1 MFENRADDLEIEK
14 EFYLKFR
21 IIKKEFNI
29 NKCHFR
35 FALKMG
41 IIMCITFTIRYFL
54 PEKIAIRGYW
64 LPILSYIMMYPFYE
78 DVKANLKINLIGNI
92 IGVLIFGLVF
102 RYMPYY
108 MIIPFIGLCFV
119 LSLASINTLF
129 KKIYGT
135 MSALISSFPY
145 MTKLLSTSSRVGFI
159 MIALFIV
166 WLFDNFIMKTES
178 HKGMVDKISELIEID
193 TMIINQMKRV
203 INSEDTSSY
212 LYEILLKAYMIK
224 NNIIIHEKNQTKYKG
239 LQLQIHL

>member
-1 MFENRADDLEIEK
+1 
-14 EFYLKFR
+14 
-21 IIKKEFNI
+21 
-29 NKCHFR
+29 
-35 FALKMG
+35 MG
-41 IIMCITFTIRYFL
+41 IIMCISFTIRYFL

-64 LPILSYIMMYPFYE
+64 LSILSYIMMYPFYE
-78 DVKANLKINLIGNI
+78 DVKANLKVNFIGNI
-92 IGVLIFGLVF
+92 IGVVIFGTVF
-102 RYMPYY
+102 IYIPYY

-145 MTKLLSTSSRVGFI
+145 VTKLVSTSSRIGFI
-159 MIALFIV
+159 VIALFIV
-166 WLFDNFIMKTES
+166 WIFDNFIMKTES

-203 INSEDTSSY
+203 INGEDTSSY

-224 NNIIIHEKNQTKYKG
+224 NNIIIHEKIKLNIKV
-239 LQLQIHL
+239 LLLQIHL